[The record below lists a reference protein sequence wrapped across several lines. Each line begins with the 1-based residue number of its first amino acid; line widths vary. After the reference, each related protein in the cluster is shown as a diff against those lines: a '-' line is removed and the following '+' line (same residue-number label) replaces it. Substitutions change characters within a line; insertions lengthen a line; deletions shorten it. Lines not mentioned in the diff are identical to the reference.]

1 MINRL
6 INELMHY
13 AVGEHLVDE
22 DDRVFV
28 TNSLHGLFNKVEFH
42 EE

>member
-6 INELMHY
+6 INELVAY
-13 AVGEHLVDE
+13 GIREHLVDE

-28 TNSLHGLFNKVEFH
+28 TNNLLDLFKQA
-42 EE
+42 